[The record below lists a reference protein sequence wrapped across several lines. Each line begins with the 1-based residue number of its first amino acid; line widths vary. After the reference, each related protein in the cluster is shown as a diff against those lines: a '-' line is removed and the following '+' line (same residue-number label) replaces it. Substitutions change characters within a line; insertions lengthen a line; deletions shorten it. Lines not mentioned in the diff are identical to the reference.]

1 MKIDSIN
8 WKILSILQ
16 KNARTA
22 LKDIADQVGLSS
34 PTVAER
40 IQKMEDAGIIQ
51 AYNAKIN
58 LDKMGYSL
66 GIYITI
72 KIRFGQTERF
82 EKFIVTVP
90 EISECHKL
98 TGRDCMLLRGVVKDP
113 KHLEELNIRL
123 AAYGELTTSLI
134 LNSIVEDKIYSEHF

>member
-8 WKILSILQ
+8 WKILEMLQ
-16 KNARTA
+16 YNARVA
-22 LKDIADQVGLSS
+22 LKDIAQEVGLSS

-40 IQKMEDAGIIQ
+40 IQKLEDAGIISS
-51 AYNAKIN
+51 YHTRIS
-58 LDKMGYSL
+58 LDKLGYSL

-72 KIRFGQTERF
+72 KIRFGQTQRF
-82 EKFIVTVP
+82 EEFITTVP

-98 TGRDCMLLRGVVKDP
+98 TGRDCMLLRGAVRDP
-113 KHLEELNIRL
+113 KHLEELNIKL

-134 LNSIVEDKIYSEHF
+134 LNSIVNGKVYAEPF